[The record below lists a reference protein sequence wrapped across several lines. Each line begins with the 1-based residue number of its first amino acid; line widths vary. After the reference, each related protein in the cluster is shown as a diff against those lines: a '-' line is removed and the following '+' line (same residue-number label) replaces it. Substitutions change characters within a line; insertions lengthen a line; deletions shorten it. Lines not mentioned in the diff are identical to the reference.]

1 MAEIKQTMGVTEW
14 VLLIIL
20 SILWGG
26 SFFFV
31 GVAVRGLPPFTIVAM
46 RVTIAAVVLWLI
58 APLMGHRMPFSAKA
72 WLAFL
77 GMGFLNN
84 AIPFSLIVWGQTHIA
99 SGLASILNA
108 TTPFFTVLVAH
119 FFLSDERLSGR
130 RLIGVIIGIAGVAIM
145 IGLQALEGLGGGN
158 VALLAQLA
166 IVAATLSYAFSGVY
180 GRRFSGMGIAPVVV
194 ATGQLTAAAVML
206 IPIALLV
213 DQPWNLPSPS
223 LNVWWSIIGLAV
235 FSTSLAYII
244 YFRILAVAGA
254 TNLLLVTLLI
264 PVSAVLLGF
273 TVLGERLEPRH
284 FVGMALLAI
293 GLIIIDGRLL
303 NLIGVNS
310 AAAVDS

>member
-1 MAEIKQTMGVTEW
+1 MLGD
-14 VLLIIL
+14 L
-20 SILWGG
+20 
-26 SFFFV
+26 
-31 GVAVRGLPPFTIVAM
+31 
-46 RVTIAAVVLWLI
+46 VVH
-58 APLMGHRMPFSAKA
+58 P
-72 WLAFL
+72 
-77 GMGFLNN
+77 
-84 AIPFSLIVWGQTHIA
+84 
-99 SGLASILNA
+99 SGLAAQVGIVGPGRDA
-108 TTPFFTVLVAH
+108 GGDEVVAIELIRAH
-119 FFLSDERLSGR
+119 RGQHDFCARAHRLK
-130 RLIGVIIGIAGVAIM
+130 IGVIIGIAGVAIM

-206 IPIALLV
+206 IPIALFV
-213 DQPWNLPSPS
+213 DQPWTLPSPS
-223 LNVWWSIIGLAV
+223 LNVWWSIVGLAV
-235 FSTSLAYII
+235 VSTSLAYII

-284 FVGMALLAI
+284 FGGMALLAI

-303 NLIGVNS
+303 NLMGINS
-310 AAAVDS
+310 SAVIDS